1 MEIYDM
7 LGKDFGNWHVDE
19 KADSKGN
26 WNCSCN
32 ICGAKRKINGYHLR
46 NGTYPKCTCIKAP
59 RIVPNKEYGWWT
71 PIKYEGNEMWTCR
84 CRCGTIKQVRA
95 DGLAS
100 GRSQSCGCKPVERPG
115 RRKPNTDLTGQT
127 IGYWK
132 VNEYIGGGL
141 WDCTCKCGTQRKIST
156 TDLVQGKTT
165 SCGCKKW
172 EKHKQTMLDRYG
184 VENYSNIRNN
194 LTQEQAE
201 LLHNKD
207 KLYSLIKSLD
217 GVITAQRISNITGI
231 KRGTVCE
238 ALDRFHL
245 WGFVS
250 IDKNSSSYE
259 DEIAALLGSCERNN
273 RSILDGKELDLWFP
287 KQRIGIEFCGNYWH
301 SEYYKDSKYHQEKFK
316 LACNKNIKLITIFE
330 YEWKDDELRE
340 KIINY
345 LKRVMY
351 PQDNVE
357 IGERDCSVSI
367 IDKTESREFQSKYHL
382 MGAGVSNIDIGLRKD
397 GELIGV
403 MTFSKPR
410 FAKDIEWEMVRIAW
424 KAGVIVNGGS
434 EKMFKYFL
442 DTVNPSSIITYA
454 DLSKFSGAVYKR
466 LGFKF
471 VSLTDPEYVWYNTS
485 SKQILSRYKTQK
497 KDLVASDIESEHE
510 SEAEIMHKNGWIRIY
525 DCGNAKFIWRK

>member
-19 KADSKGN
+19 KADNKGN

-46 NGTYPKCTCIKAP
+46 NGNYPKCTCIKAP

-84 CRCGTIKQVRA
+84 CRCGTIRQVRA
-95 DGLAS
+95 DSLAR

-132 VNEYIGGGL
+132 VNKYIGGGL

-172 EKHKQTMLDRYG
+172 EKHKQTMIDRYG

-207 KLYSLIKSLD
+207 KLRNFIVNLGHKPTVEELSK
-217 GVITAQRISNITGI
+217 ITGI
-231 KRGTVCE
+231 NSGTLWRALHVYDIHDICIVDQHSSQYE
-238 ALDRFHL
+238 A
-245 WGFVS
+245 
-250 IDKNSSSYE
+250 
-259 DEIAALLGSCERNN
+259 EIEKMFSPCERNN
-273 RSILDGKELDLWFP
+273 RSILDGKEIDLWFP
-287 KQRIGIEFCGNYWH
+287 DKNIGIEFCGSYWH
-301 SEYYKDSKYHQEKFK
+301 SELFKNIKYHQDKFK
-316 LACNKNIKLITIFE
+316 LACSKHIKLITIFE
-330 YEWKDDELRE
+330 YEWKDNEHRE
-340 KIINY
+340 KIISY
-345 LKRVMY
+345 LKRLMY
-351 PQDNVE
+351 PQDNVVV
-357 IGERDCSVSI
+357 GARDCSVSI

-382 MGAGVSNIDIGLRKD
+382 MDAGVSNIDIGLRKD
-397 GELIGV
+397 GELLGV

-410 FAKDIEWEMVRIAW
+410 FAKDIEWEMVRMAW

-442 DTVNPSSIITYA
+442 DTVNPSSVVTYA

-466 LGFKF
+466 LGFEF
-471 VSLTDPEYVWYNTS
+471 VSITDPEYVWYNPS
-485 SKQILSRYKTQK
+485 SKQILNRYKTQK
-497 KDLVASDIESEHE
+497 KDLVASGMGSEHE
-510 SEAEIMHKNGWIRIY
+510 SEAEIMQKNGWVRIY